1 MNKVILMGR
10 ITRDVELK
18 MTQSG
23 INMCDFSV
31 AVDRRFTKAGEERQT
46 DFINCRAFRSTAE
59 FISKWFTKGRMIAV
73 VGSIQNNN
81 WTDNNGEKHYSTNV
95 IVDEAY
101 FCGDKSANGPAVVP
115 SPIVNQNFDSNP
127 FPGGD
132 INDFVP
138 IDSED
143 DLPF

>member
-10 ITRDVELK
+10 ITKDIELK

-31 AVDRRFTKAGEERQT
+31 AVDRRFARQGEERQT
-46 DFINCRAFRSTAE
+46 DFINCRAFRNTAE
-59 FISKWFTKGRMIAV
+59 FISKWFGKGRMIAV

-81 WTDNNGEKHYSTNV
+81 WTDDSGEKHYSTNV

-101 FCGDKSANGPAVVP
+101 FCGDKSSSITDNSSDPLSGFIPVSGEP
-115 SPIVNQNFDSNP
+115 
-127 FPGGD
+127 
-132 INDFVP
+132 
-138 IDSED
+138 
-143 DLPF
+143 LPWEG